1 MYLRD
6 LEGNEYALD
15 SSIRKS
21 RSLNGNRS
29 LTFVVYPTKTNK
41 RFINEIGELWQLIDN
56 DEHVWTI
63 IYVAP
68 EGRGD
73 SLNVQVKAIPQMFD
87 HLNTTRL
94 YDELNEHMTAH
105 EAFTYIFNE
114 TPYSFR
120 LMDTFLAIQWE
131 GFGGGKTRLEQFKDA
146 LNRYEAEFTVVG
158 NEVRLYKQIGRDTEF
173 MYHYKLNASNISK
186 ESDAGELWTV
196 ARGYGDYEAGGTP
209 NLEREYRSP
218 LADVLGERHA
228 PPLKDGRITNVNTMD
243 AKLKQL
249 VDNSLK
255 VSVKATLHD
264 LRKQGYPLA
273 QPELGDRVFL
283 IDDRINLKDEMRVV
297 DIQEVEDYEGELL
310 NFEVTLG
317 SEELGKRRQSEIKH
331 ALKEITDIV
340 EGRKKLPLS
349 ALDNAI
355 KEATLNLLNTETDV
369 EVTENGI
376 VMTDK
381 NDPNKVVI
389 ANSAGIGISIDGG
402 ATFRNAITGDGINVD
417 TIIGNTSEFV
427 RSSWNSI
434 NGSVN
439 IDGSGISVEG
449 GSFKLKSPNGTLV
462 IDGQS
467 NMHKILATGVM
478 NIDIPAGSVNF
489 NASISHNLGYTPV
502 FSAYMQ
508 GDSTIPEEDGHSF
521 NLPRVVSA
529 PGGDSLIVQ
538 STIKG
543 EATADKFFVRV
554 RRAQNYGSALPAKT
568 IVIRYFIY
576 KEVAF

>member
-29 LTFVVYPTKTNK
+29 LTFVVYPTKANK
-41 RFINEIGELWQLIDN
+41 KFINELGELWQLVDD
-56 DEHVWTI
+56 DENVWTI

-196 ARGYGDYEAGGTP
+196 ARGYGDYEAGETP

-264 LRKQGYPLA
+264 MRRQGYPLA

-297 DIQEVEDYEGELL
+297 DIQEVENYEGELL
-310 NFEVTLG
+310 SFEVTLG

-369 EVTENGI
+369 EITENGI

-389 ANSAGIGISIDGG
+389 ANSAGIGISTDGG
-402 ATFRNAITGDGINVD
+402 ATFKNAVTGDGINVD

-427 RSSWNSI
+427 RSLWNSI
-434 NGSVN
+434 NSSVS
-439 IDGSGISVEG
+439 IDGSGITVDG
-449 GSFKLKSPNGTLV
+449 GSFKLTSPNGTVV

-478 NIDIPAGSVNF
+478 NIDVPAGAVNF
-489 NASISHNLGYTPV
+489 NASISHNLGYTPA

-508 GDSTIPEEDGHSF
+508 GDSTIPEEDGYSF
-521 NLPRVVSA
+521 NLPRLVSA
-529 PGGDSLIVQ
+529 SGGDSLIVQ

-543 EATADKFFVRV
+543 EATEDKFYVRV

-568 IVIRYFIY
+568 IVVRYFIY